1 MAVVTICSDS
11 GAQKEKICHYFHFS
25 PFYLLWSD
33 GTACH
38 NLLVFWMLSLKLYL
52 SCCSLTFIKRFFISS
67 LLSATKV
74 ESSPYLRLLI
84 FLLEILIP
92 ACDSTSLAFHLMYSA
107 YNLNKQGDN
116 IQPCCIPFALVSCF
130 PSSSNCCFSI
140 CIQVSQETGK
150 VVWYFHLFKNF
161 PLLWSKQ
168 SKGLV

>member
-67 LLSATKV
+67 LLSAIKV
-74 ESSPYLRLLI
+74 VSSAYLMLLI
-84 FLLEILIP
+84 FLLEILILACASSSP
-92 ACDSTSLAFHLMYSA
+92 ACLM
-107 YNLNKQGDN
+107 QGDN
-116 IQPCCIPFALVSCF
+116 IQLWRTAFPILNQSIVPCPIWTVASWLAYRFLKRQVGWSGIPICF
-130 PSSSNCCFSI
+130 RI
-140 CIQVSQETGK
+140 
-150 VVWYFHLFKNF
+150 FHS
-161 PLLWSKQ
+161 LLWSTQ
-168 SKGLV
+168 SKASV